1 MHVSGYKIRKWYIV
15 SYDIEAIKKFSEV
28 VLIPLIAAGRIGNEK
43 LLSETLLIDSID
55 AVASANLF
63 KFVGDGL
70 PYTRKMILEIND
82 NIARWS

>member
-43 LLSETLLIDSID
+43 LLSEALLIDSID
-55 AVASANLF
+55 AVATANLF
-63 KFVGDGL
+63 NFHMQERWFLKL
-70 PYTRKMILEIND
+70 MII
-82 NIARWS
+82 